1 MLWNINWKA
10 SGLIRAVSL
19 SAVCVGLLGCAGQT
33 LDAFSDSAAV
43 PDEAM
48 TTPSADV
55 VRRSGKPALVGVRAR
70 AAGSPQCVVTAQD
83 GTVTHWPLWWEDPF
97 EDKGSDDGRVAWT
110 WEDYAALFYC
120 PARLVVNTVAFPI
133 SAMATLPGTVLCS
146 DGRISKQLVWRDH
159 DAAVCGAA
167 KPGPDSL
174 VGVAERRSQAPSSEP
189 VLQQARPFPRF
200 ED

>member
-1 MLWNINWKA
+1 MLWNTNWKA
-10 SGLIRAVSL
+10 SGLIGVVSL
-19 SAVCVGLLGCAGQT
+19 SAVCLGLLGCAGQT

-43 PDEAM
+43 SDEAM
-48 TTPSADV
+48 TTPSADA
-55 VRRSGKPALVGVRAR
+55 VRRSGKPALVGRRATCP
-70 AAGSPQCVVTAQD
+70 SQCVVAAQD
-83 GTVTHWPLWWEDPF
+83 GTVTHWPLWWEDPL

-120 PARLVVNTVAFPI
+120 PARLVVNTAAFPI

-159 DAAVCGAA
+159 DASVCGAG

-174 VGVAERRSQAPSSEP
+174 VSVAARASRPPSAEP